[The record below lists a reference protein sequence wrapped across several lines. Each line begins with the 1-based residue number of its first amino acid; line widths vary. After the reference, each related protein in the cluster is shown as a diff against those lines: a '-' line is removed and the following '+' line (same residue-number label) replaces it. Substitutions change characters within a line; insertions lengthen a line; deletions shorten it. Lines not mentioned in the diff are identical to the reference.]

1 VINYSSERL
10 TKYFYGRLNRTVF
23 LIYFKNIRI
32 YSSLSKG
39 NQAFDKKL
47 DYLVK
52 DYNTDIRLLVAG
64 FSNVSAKNFHVLM
77 AISPL
82 NYNVLYNNNK
92 IYFSTSEAC
101 FVYGPLPGSTH
112 KTHSY
117 FEYTPLEIES
127 KREMSSDKNS
137 FEFKNF
143 LDRCYNFYLSDLV
156 IIDVYDKNECGYYKL
171 RSGEFLFSQTRNRIT
186 ILKVPMES
194 FFSMEYLEKLS
205 SSCKSNKNITIILHF
220 SEMS

>member
-1 VINYSSERL
+1 MINYSSERL
-10 TKYFYGRLNRTVF
+10 TKYFYGGLNRTVF
-23 LIYFKNIRI
+23 IIYFKNVRI

-39 NQAFDKKL
+39 KQAFDKKL
-47 DYLVK
+47 YYLVK

-64 FSNVSAKNFHVLM
+64 FSNVFAKNFHVLM

-92 IYFSTSEAC
+92 IYFS
-101 FVYGPLPGSTH
+101 
-112 KTHSY
+112 THSY

-156 IIDVYDKNECGYYKL
+156 IINVYDKNECGYYKL
-171 RSGEFLFSQTRNRIT
+171 RSGEFLFSQTRSRIT